1 MAQLA
6 SAPPCRSRKK
16 HTANALPAASRPAWP
31 EPKGREDLPAL
42 TDGRQGGRHRRRGP
56 ATPCCS
62 LLQAP
67 KPRSHQHPAPRRLT
81 PEQQAFAVTH
91 LGLAHQQARRFA
103 LRHGLAYDDVLGAAY
118 EGLCKAALGFDPS
131 LGHRPSSYVVPKV
144 KGELLH
150 HLRDTGFA
158 LRICHRY
165 RELWIKAR
173 RLVAQGRSDR
183 EIAVALGVSVG
194 VWVDVRVACGL
205 PPLRMEQGGHLQL
218 KGASVLEF

>member
-1 MAQLA
+1 V
-6 SAPPCRSRKK
+6 
-16 HTANALPAASRPAWP
+16 
-31 EPKGREDLPAL
+31 
-42 TDGRQGGRHRRRGP
+42 RHRRRGP

-67 KPRSHQHPAPRRLT
+67 ESRSHQRPDPRRLT
-81 PEQQAFAVTH
+81 PEQQAFAFTH
-91 LGLAHQQARRFA
+91 LGLAHQQASRFA
-103 LRHGLAYDDVLGAAY
+103 LRHGLAYDGVLGAAY

-150 HLRDTGFA
+150 HLRDTGFS

-165 RELWIKAR
+165 RELCIKAR

-183 EIAVALGVSVG
+183 EIAVALGVPVG
-194 VWVDVRVACGL
+194 VGVDVRVACGV
-205 PPLRMEQGGHLQL
+205 PPLRLGHGGQMEQEGI
-218 KGASVLEF
+218 GAAGLEH